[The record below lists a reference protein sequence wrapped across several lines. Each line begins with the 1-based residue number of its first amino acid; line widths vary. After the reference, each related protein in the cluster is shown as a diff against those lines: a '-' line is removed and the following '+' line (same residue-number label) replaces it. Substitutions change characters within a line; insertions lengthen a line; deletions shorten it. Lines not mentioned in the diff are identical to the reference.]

1 MLIAVTS
8 TGDNMD
14 SQVDP
19 RFARCPYYI
28 IFQTDDGSFTA
39 LPNSGAAMGGG
50 AGVEAARIV
59 SDKGVKAVL
68 TGSCGPNAHATL
80 TAAGIEVHDGA
91 SGTVR
96 QAVDLFVQGKSAAN
110 AQPSAPPHAG
120 MMDSGSGRGMGGGQ
134 GTGTGG
140 GRGMGGGRGAG
151 RGGGRGLGIGPRDG
165 RGGGRGGGGRGTGG
179 GQGR

>member
-8 TGDNMD
+8 TGDSLD
-14 SQVDP
+14 SPVDP
-19 RFARCPYYI
+19 RFGRCPYYI
-28 IFQTDDGSFTA
+28 IVETDDGSFTA
-39 LPNSGAAMGGG
+39 LPNSSAALGGG
-50 AGVEAARIV
+50 AGIEAARAV
-59 SDKGVKAVL
+59 SDSGAKAVL

-120 MMDSGSGRGMGGGQ
+120 MTGSGGGRGMGGGQ
-134 GTGTGG
+134 GAGMGGGQGTGG
-140 GRGMGGGRGAG
+140 GRGMGGGRG
-151 RGGGRGLGIGPRDG
+151 RGTGPRDG
-165 RGGGRGGGGRGTGG
+165 RGGGRGGGGRGGG
-179 GQGR
+179 SGQGR

>member
-8 TGDNMD
+8 TGDSLD

-39 LPNSGAAMGGG
+39 LPNSSAAMGGG
-50 AGVEAARIV
+50 AGVEAAKFV
-59 SDKGVKAVL
+59 SDKGVKAIL

-80 TAAGIEVHDGA
+80 NAAGIEVHDGA

-96 QAVDLFVQGKSAAN
+96 QAVDQFVQGKS
-110 AQPSAPPHAG
+110 
-120 MMDSGSGRGMGGGQ
+120 
-134 GTGTGG
+134 
-140 GRGMGGGRGAG
+140 
-151 RGGGRGLGIGPRDG
+151 LI
-165 RGGGRGGGGRGTGG
+165 
-179 GQGR
+179 

>member
-8 TGDNMD
+8 TGDSLD

-96 QAVDLFVQGKSAAN
+96 QAVDQFVQGKSAAN

-120 MMDSGSGRGMGGGQ
+120 MTGSGGGRGMGGGQ
-134 GTGTGG
+134 GAGT
-140 GRGMGGGRGAG
+140 GGGRGAG

-165 RGGGRGGGGRGTGG
+165 RGGGRGGGGGGGRGGG